1 MLKIISTNSSNNE
14 EFLKKE
20 MSISTSLYDFLL
32 GTEDG
37 EKIISTVTLLFHEE
51 KKSEKLIYDK
61 LLFILS
67 LVISS
72 KNVRWDEKMKKILEN
87 VISASKNFKNL
98 EIFKILSDLYFI
110 IPESQCTMKEFMIMK
125 IVEIANSNNYEQI
138 IEIFNNLFNISQN
151 IQKILE
157 IYSDFVSKNH
167 IYHLIK
173 AKQDFLIKALNNLK
187 ELSTNQK
194 RLLFFL
200 VFSPNQVAKVKLN
213 LISEKIKNGQE
224 LQTENNLLESLIAK
238 DYKKA
243 LKFSFD
249 SLNEVY
255 GTESVEKIQ
264 NWSKQYI
271 IQQVFLSLGNIHEI
285 SFEDI
290 SSKLGVEFDDIE
302 EILIEGDISGLFKV
316 KIHYEQK
323 IIKILFVKKS
333 SYSKEEI
340 GKLNKDIIS
349 IKGKLDFVLKA
360 IEAI

>member
-1 MLKIISTNSSNNE
+1 MLRIISTNSSNNE

-20 MSISTSLYDFLL
+20 MFISTSLYDFLL

-72 KNVRWDEKMKKILEN
+72 KNLKWDEKIKKILEN
-87 VISASKNFKNL
+87 VISASKTFKNIEL
-98 EIFKILSDLYFI
+98 FKVLSDLYFI
-110 IPESQCTMKEFMIMK
+110 MPETKCDMKEFMIIK
-125 IVEIANSNNYEQI
+125 IVEVGNSKNYDQI
-138 IEIFNNLFNISQN
+138 IDIFNNLFNISQN
-151 IQKILE
+151 TQKILE
-157 IYSDFVSKNH
+157 IYSDFVSKNR

-173 AKQDFLIKALNNLK
+173 NKQDFLIKALLNQK
-187 ELSTNQK
+187 EFSINQK
-194 RLLFFL
+194 RMLFFL
-200 VFSPNQVAKVKLN
+200 VFSSEQVAKVKLN
-213 LISEKIKNGQE
+213 LISEKIKGEQE
-224 LQTENNLLESLIAK
+224 LQNENNLIDSLITK

-243 LKFSFD
+243 IKFSFD
-249 SLNEVY
+249 TLNEVY

-271 IQQVFLSLGNIHEI
+271 IQQVFLTLGNVHEV

-316 KIHYEQK
+316 KINYEQK
-323 IIKILFVKKS
+323 VIKILFIKRS
-333 SYSKEEI
+333 CYSKEEVD
-340 GKLNKDIIS
+340 KLNKDIIS

-360 IEAI
+360 IETI

>member
-1 MLKIISTNSSNNE
+1 MLRIISTNSSNNE

-72 KNVRWDEKMKKILEN
+72 KNLKWDEKMKKILEN
-87 VISASKNFKNL
+87 LISASKNFKNIEL
-98 EIFKILSDLYFI
+98 FKVLSDLYFI
-110 IPESQCTMKEFMIMK
+110 IPESQCNMKEFMIME
-125 IVEIANSNNYEQI
+125 IVEVADSKNYDQI

-151 IQKILE
+151 TQKILE
-157 IYSDFVSKNH
+157 IYSDFASKHH

-173 AKQDFLIKALNNLK
+173 NKQDFLIKALNNQK
-187 ELSTNQK
+187 ELSINQK
-194 RLLFFL
+194 RMLFFL
-200 VFSPNQVAKVKLN
+200 VFSSNQIAKAKLN
-213 LISEKIKNGQE
+213 LISEKIKNAQE
-224 LQTENNLLESLIAK
+224 LQNENNLIDSLIAK

-243 LKFSFD
+243 LTFSFD
-249 SLNEVY
+249 TLNQVY

-264 NWSKQYI
+264 NWSKQYTV
-271 IQQVFLSLGNIHEI
+271 QQVFLSLGNIHEI

-290 SSKLGVEFDDIE
+290 SAKLGVEFDDIE

-316 KIHYEQK
+316 KINYEQK
-323 IIKILFVKKS
+323 IIKILFIKRS
-333 SYSKEEI
+333 SYSKEEVD
-340 GKLNKDIIS
+340 KLNKDIIS

-360 IEAI
+360 IETI